1 MRERFDA
8 QLRIGSIPIS
18 EIKIPT
24 KSRDEFPPF
33 LRAIQEI
40 YTNPE
45 LSTEIYELVEKAVCT
60 KDRRNGRPGMN
71 LWTIFVLA
79 GARMCLGTDYDRL
92 HYLANSDSL
101 LRKMIGYCD
110 AFVDDDDISLQTI
123 KDNVTLLD
131 DETLKGINDVIVK
144 MGHGLLKKKRRIHY
158 LSKQIVMF

>member
-24 KSRDEFPPF
+24 NSRDEFPPF
-33 LRAIQEI
+33 LRAVQEI
-40 YTNPE
+40 YTTPE
-45 LSTEIYELVEKAVCT
+45 YSEEIFSLVEKAVC
-60 KDRRNGRPGMN
+60 KNNMRNGRPGMN
-71 LWTIFVLA
+71 LWAIFVLA

-92 HYLANSDSL
+92 HYLSNSDSL
-101 LRKMIGYCD
+101 LRKMIGYSD
-110 AFVDDDDISLQTI
+110 AFVDDDYISLQTI

-144 MGHGLLKKKRRIHY
+144 MGHGLFKKKRNGSITCQNR
-158 LSKQIVMF
+158 